1 MSIFTKK
8 GLLLDNKL
16 NDVENKEQAVNNIL
30 ASYAD
35 GNTAALSLTDLAPLR
50 GISLTNFN
58 PDITFKRIGQKPAFT
73 NQGDGSAFSF
83 ETFQNKIDAA
93 SAYIKEP
100 AYFGG
105 NGLTGRFYT
114 MEAIANSTLET
125 LLEDSPNSELD
136 LFNSAA
142 FTIDNL
148 KAIQPTIQKD
158 DLWLNGDIDFPQKD
172 SMLEGTAGI
181 RVGLFTGF
189 VRFADNVVDA
199 FDENEIFNSIVFN
212 SAVTADDPSPDEH
225 TNVLTRIIIE
235 DISSGDR
242 LMNITYDPLH
252 DSPDPRL
259 TSPVYTVLDGKE
271 FEPFKLYKIAIAF
284 FITEEIKT
292 INQTKKVRMKWKL
305 GSNETLT
312 PLYRNYFYTEDYIE
326 ENSPELGDSNV
337 RAKEKGALVKQ
348 GSALGL
354 DISQRS
360 LYPTDVTAENDFSQ
374 QIGAPGSYN
383 DITIDNDLEFTYEPP
398 SGGYNAIEIL
408 ALATDDYELNADHLK
423 VTDDNVNI
431 TNIKPGH
438 FIDVDLGTG
447 VGAGTITV
455 EDATNSTSNG
465 TYTYDTQTNSWR
477 YGGSNAF
484 SILSDGRW
492 NFTYNNSGNNVQS
505 TNANVSFNSAD
516 WGSTFIATQNGGAG
530 WTFTLSSDFSEGLNT
545 NNPIYVKSVSQR
557 RKIIFFTESLN
568 TIPSTLPE
576 LRFIDHLGLV
586 TPGYFTDSGVDS
598 PPRLQFIKKFPNTP
612 DIKPG
617 DFVYLNDTN
626 YNSPT
631 EVRYI
636 RVKYTDPLT
645 LEKIAS
651 NGTSSE
657 IVSLSTSPTLGYLYK
672 KSALDDLVLDTYC
685 TLDDSPSYRAP
696 LIKLTV
702 VNEVTSGATT
712 IVVDG
717 DIVNFRGEKV
727 EAASLNGLNIVFDG
741 EPTYGVIPEDTTIDS
756 VINNNNGTFNITLK
770 DSSDQAEAL
779 DGRLPAGSFLTV
791 GPNATTVS
799 NKWRCFPP
807 SDPTPPF
814 KAKGNDISTVA
825 SLSRNVVDF
834 TTGLSGDDVTLEFN
848 GLRLN
853 DQDSPPSSVSSHN
866 ETEAIYTHTLR
877 ILTDLT
883 EDDGSVVEVPFLIPL
898 TTS

>member
-8 GLLLDNKL
+8 GLLLNNKL

-50 GISLTNFN
+50 GISLTDFRANQ
-58 PDITFKRIGQKPAFT
+58 TFKRIGQTPAFT

-93 SAYIKEP
+93 SAYIKDP

-114 MEAIANSTLET
+114 MEAIAGSALET
-125 LLEDSPNSELD
+125 LLEDSPSSELD
-136 LFNSAA
+136 LFNSPPL
-142 FTIDNL
+142 TTDSL

-158 DLWLNGDIDFPQKD
+158 DLWLNGDIDFPHKT
-172 SMLEGTAGI
+172 SMLDGTANI

-189 VRFADNVVDA
+189 VRFADNA
-199 FDENEIFNSIVFN
+199 FLENEIFNSIVFN
-212 SAVTADDPSPDEH
+212 SAVTADIPLLDEH

-242 LMNITYDPLH
+242 LMNITYDPLY

-259 TSPVYTVLDGKE
+259 SSPVYTLLAGKE

-284 FITEEIKT
+284 FFTDDIISEI
-292 INQTKKVRMKWKL
+292 NETKKVRMKWQL
-305 GSNETLT
+305 GTEEVLT
-312 PLYRNYFYTEDYIE
+312 PLFRNYFYTEDYIE

-337 RAKEKGALVKQ
+337 RAKDKSALLKQ

-360 LYPTDVTAENDFSQ
+360 LYSTDVTAENDFSQ
-374 QIGAPGSYN
+374 QIGAPGAYN
-383 DITIDNDLEFTYEPP
+383 DITIDNTLTFTYAPKI
-398 SGGYNAIEIL
+398 GGYNAIEIL
-408 ALATDDYELNADHLK
+408 ALATADYELNSDHIK
-423 VTDDNVNI
+423 VLTGDI
-431 TNIKPGH
+431 TNIKPGN
-438 FIDVDLGTG
+438 FIDADLGTG
-447 VGAGTITV
+447 VGGGTITV
-455 EDATNSTSNG
+455 TDATASVYNK
-465 TYTYDTQTNSWR
+465 TYTYDTETNSWR
-477 YGGSNAF
+477 NGTEAF

-492 NFTYNNSGNNVQS
+492 NFTYNNIGNNVQS
-505 TNANVSFNSAD
+505 SNANVTFSNATWTVTGAD
-516 WGSTFIATQNGGAG
+516 FISTENGGAG

-545 NNPIYVKSVSQR
+545 NNPIYVKSVSQK

-568 TIPSTLPE
+568 AIPSTLPE

-586 TPGYFTDSGVDS
+586 TPGYFTDSGEDS
-598 PPRLQFIKKFPNTP
+598 PPRLQFKKKFANTP

-617 DFVYLNDTN
+617 DFVYLNDSN
-626 YNSPT
+626 YVNET
-631 EVRYI
+631 QVKYI

-645 LEKIAS
+645 LEKIAP
-651 NGTSSE
+651 NNTSSE
-657 IVSLSTSPTLGYLYK
+657 IVSLSTGSTSTTLGYLYK
-672 KSALDDLVLDTYC
+672 KSALDDLVLDKYC

-702 VNEVTSGATT
+702 IDEVTSGTT
-712 IVVDG
+712 VVVDG
-717 DIVNFRGEKV
+717 NVVNFRGEKV

-741 EPTYGVIPEDTTIDS
+741 LPTHAVIPANTTITAEPTLDTPSDDNLI
-756 VINNNNGTFNITLK
+756 ITLSN
-770 DSSDQAEAL
+770 DITA
-779 DGRLPAGSFLTV
+779 RLPAGSFLTV
-791 GPNATTVS
+791 APNATTVN

-814 KAKGNDISTVA
+814 KAKGDDISTIT
-825 SLSRNVVDF
+825 SIGRNVVDF
-834 TTGLSGDDVTLEFN
+834 TTGENGDDVTLEFN
-848 GLRLN
+848 GLKLI
-853 DQDSPPSSVSSHN
+853 DQDSPPSSVSQHSSSTAN
-866 ETEAIYTHTLR
+866 YTHTLKVLTN
-877 ILTDLT
+877 LTDG
-883 EDDGSVVEVPFLIPL
+883 DGNVSEVPFLIPL

>member
-35 GNTAALSLTDLAPLR
+35 GNTDALSLTDLAPLR
-50 GISLTNFN
+50 GISLTDFRSNQ
-58 PDITFKRIGQKPAFT
+58 TFKRIGQTPAFT

-93 SAYIKEP
+93 SAYIKDP

-114 MEAIANSTLET
+114 MEAIAGSALET
-125 LLEDSPNSELD
+125 LLEDSPSSELD
-136 LFNSAA
+136 LFNSPP
-142 FTIDNL
+142 FTTDSL

-158 DLWLNGDIDFPQKD
+158 DLWLNGDIDFPNKT
-172 SMLEGTAGI
+172 SMLEGTANI

-189 VRFADNVVDA
+189 VRFSDDA
-199 FDENEIFNSIVFN
+199 FGENEIFNSIIFN
-212 SAVTADDPSPDEH
+212 SAVTADNPSPDEH

-235 DISSGDR
+235 DISSGDK
-242 LMNITYDPLH
+242 LMNITYDPLY

-259 TSPVYTVLDGKE
+259 SSPVYTVLPGKE

-284 FITEEIKT
+284 FFTDDIIDS
-292 INQTKKVRMKWKL
+292 INETKKVRMKWQL
-305 GSNETLT
+305 GTEEVFT

-326 ENSPELGDSNV
+326 ENSPELGDSSV
-337 RAKEKGALVKQ
+337 RAKEKVALVKQ

-360 LYPTDVTAENDFSQ
+360 LYSTDVTAENDFSQ

-383 DITIDNDLEFTYEPP
+383 DITIDNALTFTYAPK

-423 VTDDNVNI
+423 VTSDANI
-431 TNIKPGH
+431 SNIKPGN
-438 FIDVDLGTG
+438 FIDADLSTG

-455 EDATNSTSNG
+455 TGATNNTYNK
-465 TYTYDTQTNSWR
+465 TYTYDTETNSWKN
-477 YGGSNAF
+477 GAEAF

-505 TNANVSFNSAD
+505 SNANVTFGSAD
-516 WGSTFIATQNGGAG
+516 WSNTFIGAG
-530 WTFTLSSDFSEGLNT
+530 WQFTTGNGFSEGLNT
-545 NNPIYVKSVSQR
+545 NNPIYVKSVSQK
-557 RKIIFFTESLN
+557 RKIIFFTERLN
-568 TIPSTLPE
+568 AIPSTLPE

-598 PPRLQFIKKFPNTP
+598 PPRLQFKKKFPNTP

-626 YNSPT
+626 YDS
-631 EVRYI
+631 EADDVKYI

-645 LEKIAS
+645 LEKIAI

-657 IVSLSTSPTLGYLYK
+657 IVSLSTGSTSTTLGYLYK
-672 KSALDDLVLDTYC
+672 KSALDDLVLDKYC

-702 VNEVTSGATT
+702 INELTNGATT

-717 DIVNFRGEKV
+717 NIVNFRGEKV
-727 EAASLNGLNIVFDG
+727 QSTDLTDLFIVFDG
-741 EPTYGVIPEDTTIDS
+741 LPTHAVIPENTRIAS
-756 VINNNNGTFNITLK
+756 VSANGDNFDITLK
-770 DSSDQAEAL
+770 DDL
-779 DGRLPAGSFLTV
+779 DAAVTIGARLPAGSFLTV
-791 GPNATTVS
+791 APNATTVN

-814 KAKGNDISTVA
+814 KAKGDDISTIS
-825 SLSRNVVDF
+825 SLNRNVVDF
-834 TTGLSGDDVTLEFN
+834 TTGQNGDDVTLEFN
-848 GLRLN
+848 GLKLI
-853 DQDSPPSSVSSHN
+853 DQDSPPSSVSQHSSSTAN
-866 ETEAIYTHTLR
+866 YTHTLK
-877 ILTDLT
+877 ILADVTDG
-883 EDDGSVVEVPFLIPL
+883 DGNVSEVPFLIPL

>member
-1 MSIFTKK
+1 
-8 GLLLDNKL
+8 
-16 NDVENKEQAVNNIL
+16 
-30 ASYAD
+30 
-35 GNTAALSLTDLAPLR
+35 
-50 GISLTNFN
+50 
-58 PDITFKRIGQKPAFT
+58 
-73 NQGDGSAFSF
+73 
-83 ETFQNKIDAA
+83 
-93 SAYIKEP
+93 
-100 AYFGG
+100 
-105 NGLTGRFYT
+105 
-114 MEAIANSTLET
+114 MEAIAGSALET
-125 LLEDSPNSELD
+125 LLEDSPSSELD
-136 LFNSAA
+136 LFNSPS
-142 FTIDNL
+142 FTTDSL

-158 DLWLNGDIDFPQKD
+158 DLWLNGDIDFPHKT
-172 SMLEGTAGI
+172 SMLEGTANI

-189 VRFADNVVDA
+189 VRFSDDA
-199 FDENEIFNSIVFN
+199 FNENEIFNSIIFN
-212 SAVTADDPSPDEH
+212 SAVTADNPLPDEH

-242 LMNITYDPLH
+242 LMNITYDPLY

-259 TSPVYTVLDGKE
+259 SSPVYTVLAGKE

-284 FITEEIKT
+284 FITDDIISEI
-292 INQTKKVRMKWKL
+292 NETKKVRMKWKL
-305 GSNETLT
+305 GTEDTLT
-312 PLYRNYFYTEDYIE
+312 PLFRNYFYTEDYIE

-337 RAKEKGALVKQ
+337 RAKEKVALVKQ

-360 LYPTDVTAENDFSQ
+360 LYPTDVTTENDFSQ
-374 QIGAPGSYN
+374 QIGAPGAYN
-383 DITIDNDLEFTYEPP
+383 DITIDNALTFTYAPK

-408 ALATDDYELNADHLK
+408 ALATADYELNADHLK
-423 VTDDNVNI
+423 VLSDANI
-431 TNIKPGH
+431 SNIKPGH

-455 EDATNSTSNG
+455 ADATNSTYNG

-598 PPRLQFIKKFPNTP
+598 PPRLQFHKKFVNTP

-626 YNSPT
+626 YDESA

-645 LEKIAS
+645 LEKIADD
-651 NGTSSE
+651 GTSSE

-672 KSALDDLVLDTYC
+672 KSALDDLVLDKYC

-702 VNEVTSGATT
+702 VEERVKDDTT

-717 DIVNFRGEKV
+717 NVVNFRGEKV

-741 EPTYGVIPEDTTIDS
+741 HPTFAVIPENTTITAEPTLDTPS
-756 VINNNNGTFNITLK
+756 DDNLIITL
-770 DSSDQAEAL
+770 SNAL
-779 DGRLPAGSFLTV
+779 GARLPAGSFLTV
-791 GPNATTVS
+791 GPNATTVN

-814 KAKGNDISTVA
+814 KAKGDNISTIT
-825 SLSRNVVDF
+825 SIGRNVVDF
-834 TTGLSGDDVTLEFN
+834 TTGLNGDDVTLEFN
-848 GLRLN
+848 GLGLN
-853 DQDSPPSSVSSHN
+853 DQDSPPSSVSSHSGSTAN
-866 ETEAIYTHTLR
+866 YTHTLKVLTN
-877 ILTDLT
+877 LTDG
-883 EDDGSVVEVPFLIPL
+883 DGNVSEVPFLIPL

>member
-50 GISLTNFN
+50 GISLTNFRAN
-58 PDITFKRIGQKPAFT
+58 QTFKRIGQKPAFT

-93 SAYIKEP
+93 SAYIKDP

-114 MEAIANSTLET
+114 MEAIAGSALET
-125 LLEDSPNSELD
+125 LLEDSPSSELD
-136 LFNSAA
+136 LFNSPS
-142 FTIDNL
+142 FTTDSL

-158 DLWLNGDIDFPQKD
+158 DLWLNGDIDFPHKT
-172 SMLEGTAGI
+172 SMLEGTANI

-189 VRFADNVVDA
+189 VRFSDDA
-199 FDENEIFNSIVFN
+199 FDENEIFNSIIFN
-212 SAVTADDPSPDEH
+212 SAVTADNPLPDEH

-242 LMNITYDPLH
+242 LMNITYDPLY

-259 TSPVYTVLDGKE
+259 SSPVYTVLAGKE

-284 FITEEIKT
+284 FITDDIISEI
-292 INQTKKVRMKWKL
+292 NETKKVRMKWKL
-305 GSNETLT
+305 GTEDTLT
-312 PLYRNYFYTEDYIE
+312 PLFRNYFYTEDYIE

-337 RAKEKGALVKQ
+337 RAKEKVALVKQ

-374 QIGAPGSYN
+374 QIGAPGAYN
-383 DITIDNDLEFTYEPP
+383 DITIDNALTFTYAPK

-408 ALATDDYELNADHLK
+408 ALATADYELNADHLK
-423 VTDDNVNI
+423 VLSDANI
-431 TNIKPGH
+431 SNIKPGNY
-438 FIDVDLGTG
+438 ISLGS
-447 VGAGTITV
+447 
-455 EDATNSTSNG
+455 D
-465 TYTYDTQTNSWR
+465 D
-477 YGGSNAF
+477 GSP
-484 SILSDGRW
+484 
-492 NFTYNNSGNNVQS
+492 
-505 TNANVSFNSAD
+505 
-516 WGSTFIATQNGGAG
+516 
-530 WTFTLSSDFSEGLNT
+530 SE
-545 NNPIYVKSVSQR
+545 NNPLYVKSVSQR

-598 PPRLQFIKKFPNTP
+598 PPRLQFSKKFPNTP

-626 YNSPT
+626 YAEST
-631 EVRYI
+631 DVKYI

-645 LEKIAS
+645 LEKIAP
-651 NGTSSE
+651 NNTSSE

-672 KSALDDLVLDTYC
+672 KSALDDLVLDKYC

-717 DIVNFRGEKV
+717 NVVNFRGEKV
-727 EAASLNGLNIVFDG
+727 EASSLNGLNIVFDG
-741 EPTYGVIPEDTTIDS
+741 LPTHAVIPENTTITAEPTLDTPS
-756 VINNNNGTFNITLK
+756 DDNLIITL
-770 DSSDQAEAL
+770 SNAL
-779 DGRLPAGSFLTV
+779 GARLPAGSFLTV
-791 GPNATTVS
+791 GPNATTVN

-814 KAKGNDISTVA
+814 KAKGDNISTIT
-825 SLSRNVVDF
+825 SIGRNVVDF
-834 TTGLSGDDVTLEFN
+834 TTGLNGDDVTLEFN
-848 GLRLN
+848 GLGLN
-853 DQDSPPSSVSSHN
+853 DQDSPPSSVSSHSGSTAN
-866 ETEAIYTHTLR
+866 YTHTLKVLTN
-877 ILTDLT
+877 LTDG
-883 EDDGSVVEVPFLIPL
+883 DGNVSEVPFLIPL

>member
-50 GISLTNFN
+50 GISLTNFRAN
-58 PDITFKRIGQKPAFT
+58 QTFKRIGQKPAFT

-93 SAYIKEP
+93 SAYIKDP

-114 MEAIANSTLET
+114 MEAIAGSALET
-125 LLEDSPNSELD
+125 LLEDSPSSELD
-136 LFNSAA
+136 LFNSPP
-142 FTIDNL
+142 FTTDSL

-158 DLWLNGDIDFPQKD
+158 DLWLNGDIDFPHKT
-172 SMLEGTAGI
+172 SMLEGTANI

-189 VRFADNVVDA
+189 VRFSDDA
-199 FDENEIFNSIVFN
+199 FDENEIFNSIIFN
-212 SAVTADDPSPDEH
+212 SAVTADDPKPDEH

-242 LMNITYDPLH
+242 LMNITYDPLY

-259 TSPVYTVLDGKE
+259 SSPVYTVLAGKE

-284 FITEEIKT
+284 FITDDIISEI
-292 INQTKKVRMKWKL
+292 NETKKVRMKWKL
-305 GSNETLT
+305 GTEDTLT
-312 PLYRNYFYTEDYIE
+312 PLFRNYFYTEDYIE

-337 RAKEKGALVKQ
+337 RAKEKVALVKQ

-360 LYPTDVTAENDFSQ
+360 LYPTDVTTENDFSQ
-374 QIGAPGSYN
+374 QIGAPGAYN
-383 DITIDNDLEFTYEPP
+383 DITIDNALTFTYAPK

-408 ALATDDYELNADHLK
+408 ALATADYELNADHLK
-423 VTDDNVNI
+423 VLSDANI
-431 TNIKPGH
+431 SNIKPGH

-455 EDATNSTSNG
+455 ADATNSTYNG

-505 TNANVSFNSAD
+505 TNANVSFDSAD

-598 PPRLQFIKKFPNTP
+598 PPRLQFSKKFPNTP

-626 YNSPT
+626 YAEST
-631 EVRYI
+631 DVKYI

-645 LEKIAS
+645 LEKIAP
-651 NGTSSE
+651 NNTSSE

-672 KSALDDLVLDTYC
+672 KSALDDLVLDKYC

-717 DIVNFRGEKV
+717 NVVNFRGEKV
-727 EAASLNGLNIVFDG
+727 EASSLNGLNIVFDG
-741 EPTYGVIPEDTTIDS
+741 LPTHAVIPENTTITAEPTLDTPS
-756 VINNNNGTFNITLK
+756 DDNLIITL
-770 DSSDQAEAL
+770 SNAL
-779 DGRLPAGSFLTV
+779 GARLPAGSFLTV
-791 GPNATTVS
+791 GPNATTVN

-814 KAKGNDISTVA
+814 KAKGDNISTIT
-825 SLSRNVVDF
+825 SIGRNVVDF
-834 TTGLSGDDVTLEFN
+834 TTGLNGDDVTLEFN
-848 GLRLN
+848 GLGLN
-853 DQDSPPSSVSSHN
+853 DQDSPPSSVSSHSGSTAN
-866 ETEAIYTHTLR
+866 YTHTLKVLTN
-877 ILTDLT
+877 LTDG
-883 EDDGSVVEVPFLIPL
+883 DGNVSEVPFLIPL